1 MKVKAMNQRILMKE
15 IGDINTRK
23 ARRVGGGPDLGKETF
38 QIQKIQGRGREIK
51 RKNMGELKEK
61 GREN

>member
-1 MKVKAMNQRILMKE
+1 MKE

-23 ARRVGGGPDLGKETF
+23 ARRVGEGLDLGKETV
-38 QIQKIQGRGREIK
+38 QIQKIQGGREIK

>member
-1 MKVKAMNQRILMKE
+1 MKE

-23 ARRVGGGPDLGKETF
+23 ARRVGGGPDLGKETI
-38 QIQKIQGRGREIK
+38 QIQKIQGGGREIK